1 MENPLPARRRGVPSQ
16 LDPQLLERA
25 RQLRQEQTDAEALLW
40 MLLRNRRLG
49 GFKFR
54 RQHPI
59 DSYIIDFYCDEVRLA
74 VEVDGG
80 QHNTDE
86 GRRRDVART
95 EFLTQRGIRVNRYW
109 NHEVLGDTEAVLEA
123 IYQSLIAPQTGRS

>member
-1 MENPLPARRRGVPSQ
+1 MENEIPAGRGGIRPL

-25 RQLRQEQTDAEALLW
+25 RKLRQEQTDAEVLLW

-54 RQHPI
+54 RQQPI
-59 DSYIIDFYCDEVRLA
+59 DPSILDFYCDEARLA

-80 QHNTDE
+80 QHNTDK
-86 GRRRDVART
+86 GRRRDAART
-95 EFLTQRGIRVNRYW
+95 GFLAHKGIRVNRYW
-109 NHEVLGDTEAVLEA
+109 NHEVLGDTDAVLEA
-123 IYQSLIAPQTGRS
+123 IY